1 MKFLRFIFS
10 KFFWINFILALL
22 ALYVIFY
29 LTMRNLDSYTNHSV
43 KLKVPNLKGI
53 QLSEIDDSLK
63 LLEVEYKIRDSVY
76 SDDYPMGMIIQ
87 QDPLPHSEDFPNY
100 IKPNRTIYL
109 TIVKK
114 QEIYKTIPDLLT
126 NVTSKNIGK
135 SKLETL
141 GFKVELEVKDH
152 KDKDKVLELRYED
165 EVLKN
170 GKKLVKGSTI
180 KLIFGSG
187 DKGKPIELPDFKG
200 MNIYLATQK
209 ASEIGIELEV
219 QYYDTVLS
227 IRDSNFAVIYS
238 QYPDPLINKKS
249 VISIGSVVTINA
261 NLTTPLDTIYA
272 KDTVSLNFDN

>member
-1 MKFLRFIFS
+1 MKFIRFIFS

-22 ALYVIFY
+22 VLYVIFY
-29 LTMRNLDSYTNHSV
+29 LTMRNLDTYTNHSV
-43 KLKVPNLKGI
+43 KIKVPNLKGI
-53 QLSEIDDSLK
+53 QLNEIDDSLK
-63 LLEVEYKIRDSVY
+63 LLEFEYKIRDSVY

-135 SKLETL
+135 SKLEKL
-141 GFKVELEVKDH
+141 GFKVELEVKNH

-165 EVLKN
+165 EVLKT
-170 GKKLVKGSTI
+170 GKKLVRGSMI

-200 MNIYLATQK
+200 MNIYLAKQK
-209 ASEIGIELEV
+209 ANEIGLDLEV
-219 QYYDTVLS
+219 QYYDSVLNFK
-227 IRDSNFAVIYS
+227 DSNFAVVYS
-238 QYPDPLINKKS
+238 QYPDPVINNKS
-249 VISIGSVVTINA
+249 LISIGSVVTINA
-261 NLTTPLDTIYA
+261 NLNTPLDSIYA

>member
-1 MKFLRFIFS
+1 MKFVRFIFS

-22 ALYVIFY
+22 VLYVIFY
-29 LTMRNLDSYTNHSV
+29 FTMRNLDTYTNHLV
-43 KLKVPNLKGI
+43 KIQVPNLKGI
-53 QLSEIDDSLK
+53 QLSELDDSLK
-63 LLEVEYKIRDSVY
+63 LLEIEYKIRDSVF
-76 SDDYPMGMIIQ
+76 SDDYPTGMIIQ

-114 QEIYKTIPDLLT
+114 QEIYKIIPDLLSY
-126 NVTSKNIGK
+126 VTSKNIGK
-135 SKLETL
+135 SKLEKL

-152 KDKDKVLELRYED
+152 KDKDKVLELRYEN
-165 EVLKN
+165 EVLKT
-170 GKKLVKGSTI
+170 GKKLVKGSII

-209 ASEIGIELEV
+209 ASEIGLDLEV
-219 QYYDTVLS
+219 QYYDSVLNLK
-227 IRDSNFAVIYS
+227 DSNFAVVYS
-238 QYPDPLINKKS
+238 QYPDPLINNKS
-249 VISIGSVVTINA
+249 LISIGSVVTINA
-261 NLTTPLDTIYA
+261 NLTTPLDSVYA

>member
-1 MKFLRFIFS
+1 MKFVRFIFS

-152 KDKDKVLELRYED
+152 KDKDKVLELRYEN
-165 EVLKN
+165 EVLKT
-170 GKKLVKGSTI
+170 GKKLVKGSII

-209 ASEIGIELEV
+209 ASEIGLDLEV
-219 QYYDTVLS
+219 QYYDSVLNLK
-227 IRDSNFAVIYS
+227 DSNFAVVYS
-238 QYPDPLINKKS
+238 QYPDPLINNKS
-249 VISIGSVVTINA
+249 LISIGSVVTINA
-261 NLTTPLDTIYA
+261 NLTTPLDSVYA

>member
-1 MKFLRFIFS
+1 MKFIRFIFS

-141 GFKVELEVKDH
+141 GFNVELEVKDH

-165 EVLKN
+165 EVLKT

-219 QYYDTVLS
+219 QYYDTILS

-261 NLTTPLDTIYA
+261 NLTTPLDTIYT

>member
-1 MKFLRFIFS
+1 MKFIRFIFS

-165 EVLKN
+165 EVLKT

-187 DKGKPIELPDFKG
+187 DKGKPIELPDFKE

-209 ASEIGIELEV
+209 AREIGIELEV

>member
-165 EVLKN
+165 EVLKT

-209 ASEIGIELEV
+209 AREIGIELEV

>member
-1 MKFLRFIFS
+1 MKFIRFIFS

-22 ALYVIFY
+22 VLYVIFY
-29 LTMRNLDSYTNHSV
+29 FTMRNLDTYTNHSV
-43 KLKVPNLKGI
+43 KIQVPNLKGI
-53 QLSEIDDSLK
+53 QLSELDDSLK
-63 LLEVEYKIRDSVY
+63 LLEIEYKIRDSVF
-76 SDDYPMGMIIQ
+76 SDDYPTGMIIQ

-114 QEIYKTIPDLLT
+114 QEIYKIIPDLLSY
-126 NVTSKNIGK
+126 VTSKNIGK
-135 SKLETL
+135 SKLEKL

-152 KDKDKVLELRYED
+152 KDKDKVLELRYEN
-165 EVLKN
+165 EVLKT
-170 GKKLVKGSTI
+170 GQKLVKGSII

-209 ASEIGIELEV
+209 ASEIGLDLVV
-219 QYYDTVLS
+219 QYYDSVLNLK
-227 IRDSNFAVIYS
+227 DSNFAVVYS
-238 QYPDPLINKKS
+238 QYPDPLINNKS
-249 VISIGSVVTINA
+249 LISIGSVVTINA
-261 NLTTPLDTIYA
+261 NLTTPLDSIYA

>member
-1 MKFLRFIFS
+1 MKFVRFIFS

-22 ALYVIFY
+22 ILYVIFY
-29 LTMRNLDSYTNHSV
+29 FTMRNLDTYTNHSV
-43 KLKVPNLKGI
+43 KIQVPNLKGI
-53 QLSEIDDSLK
+53 QLSELDDSLK
-63 LLEVEYKIRDSVY
+63 LLEIEYKIRDSVF
-76 SDDYPMGMIIQ
+76 SDDYPTGMIIQ

-114 QEIYKTIPDLLT
+114 QEIYKIIPDLLSY
-126 NVTSKNIGK
+126 VTSKNIGK
-135 SKLETL
+135 SKLEKL

-152 KDKDKVLELRYED
+152 KDKDKVLELRYEN
-165 EVLKN
+165 EVLKT
-170 GKKLVKGSTI
+170 GKKLVKGSII

-209 ASEIGIELEV
+209 ASEIGLDLEV
-219 QYYDTVLS
+219 QYYDSVLNLK
-227 IRDSNFAVIYS
+227 DSNFAVVYS
-238 QYPDPLINKKS
+238 QYPDPLINNKS
-249 VISIGSVVTINA
+249 LISIGSVVTINA
-261 NLTTPLDTIYA
+261 NLTSPLDSIYA

>member
-1 MKFLRFIFS
+1 MKFIRFIFS

-114 QEIYKTIPDLLT
+114 QEIYKTTPDLLT

-165 EVLKN
+165 EVLKT

-209 ASEIGIELEV
+209 AREIGIELEV

>member
-1 MKFLRFIFS
+1 MKFVRFIFS

-22 ALYVIFY
+22 VLYVIFY
-29 LTMRNLDSYTNHSV
+29 FTMRNLDTYTNHSV
-43 KLKVPNLKGI
+43 KIQVPNLKGI
-53 QLSEIDDSLK
+53 QLSELDDSLK
-63 LLEVEYKIRDSVY
+63 LLEIEYKIRDSVF
-76 SDDYPMGMIIQ
+76 SDDYPTGMIIQ

-114 QEIYKTIPDLLT
+114 QEIYKIIPDLLT

-135 SKLETL
+135 SKLEKL

-152 KDKDKVLELRYED
+152 KDKDKVLELRYEN
-165 EVLKN
+165 EVLKT
-170 GKKLVKGSTI
+170 GKKLVKGSII

-209 ASEIGIELEV
+209 ASEIGLDLEV
-219 QYYDTVLS
+219 QYYDSVLNLK
-227 IRDSNFAVIYS
+227 DSNFAVVYS
-238 QYPDPLINKKS
+238 QYPDPLINNKS
-249 VISIGSVVTINA
+249 LISIGSVVTINA
-261 NLTTPLDTIYA
+261 NLTTPLDSIYA

>member
-1 MKFLRFIFS
+1 MKFVRFIFS

-22 ALYVIFY
+22 VLCVIFY
-29 LTMRNLDSYTNHSV
+29 FTMRNLDTYTNHSV
-43 KLKVPNLKGI
+43 KIQVPNLKGI
-53 QLSEIDDSLK
+53 QLSELDDSLK
-63 LLEVEYKIRDSVY
+63 LLEIEYKIRDSVF
-76 SDDYPMGMIIQ
+76 SDDYPTGMIIQ

-114 QEIYKTIPDLLT
+114 EEIYKIIPDLLSY
-126 NVTSKNIGK
+126 VTSKNIGK
-135 SKLETL
+135 SKLEKL

-152 KDKDKVLELRYED
+152 KDKDKVLELRYEN
-165 EVLKN
+165 EVLKT
-170 GKKLVKGSTI
+170 GKKLVKGSII

-209 ASEIGIELEV
+209 ASEIGLDLEV
-219 QYYDTVLS
+219 QYYDSVLNLK
-227 IRDSNFAVIYS
+227 DSNFAVVYS
-238 QYPDPLINKKS
+238 QYPDPLINNKS
-249 VISIGSVVTINA
+249 LISIGSVVTINA
-261 NLTTPLDTIYA
+261 NLTTPLDSIYA

>member
-1 MKFLRFIFS
+1 MFS

-22 ALYVIFY
+22 VLYVIFY
-29 LTMRNLDSYTNHSV
+29 FTMRNLDTYTNHSV
-43 KLKVPNLKGI
+43 KIQVPNLKGI
-53 QLSEIDDSLK
+53 QLSELDDSLK

-76 SDDYPMGMIIQ
+76 SNDYPMGMIIQ
-87 QDPLPHSEDFPNY
+87 QDPLPHTEDFPNY

-114 QEIYKTIPDLLT
+114 QEIYKIIPDLLSY
-126 NVTSKNIGK
+126 VTSKNIGK
-135 SKLETL
+135 SKLEKL

-165 EVLKN
+165 KLLKT
-170 GKKLVKGSTI
+170 GKKLVRGSTI
-180 KLIFGSG
+180 KLVFGSG

-209 ASEIGIELEV
+209 ASEIGLDLEI
-219 QYYDTVLS
+219 QYYDSVLNLK
-227 IRDSNFAVIYS
+227 DSNFAVVYS
-238 QYPDPLINKKS
+238 QYPDPLINNKS
-249 VISIGSVVTINA
+249 LISIGSVVTINA
-261 NLTTPLDTIYA
+261 NLTTPLDSIYA

>member
-1 MKFLRFIFS
+1 MKFIRFIFS

-22 ALYVIFY
+22 VLYVIFY
-29 LTMRNLDSYTNHSV
+29 LTMRNLDTYTNHSV
-43 KLKVPNLKGI
+43 KIQVPNLKGI
-53 QLSEIDDSLK
+53 QLSELDDSLK
-63 LLEVEYKIRDSVY
+63 LLEFEYKIRDSVY

-135 SKLETL
+135 SKLEKL

-165 EVLKN
+165 EVLKT
-170 GKKLVKGSTI
+170 GKKLVKGSMI
-180 KLIFGSG
+180 KLVFGSG

-209 ASEIGIELEV
+209 ASEIGLDLEV
-219 QYYDTVLS
+219 QYYDSVLNLK
-227 IRDSNFAVIYS
+227 DSNFAVVYS
-238 QYPDPLINKKS
+238 QYPDPVINNKS
-249 VISIGSVVTINA
+249 LISIGSVVTINA
-261 NLTTPLDTIYA
+261 NLTTPLDSIYS

>member
-1 MKFLRFIFS
+1 MKFVRFIFS

-22 ALYVIFY
+22 VLYVIFY
-29 LTMRNLDSYTNHSV
+29 FTMRNLDTYTNHSV
-43 KLKVPNLKGI
+43 KIQVPNLKGI
-53 QLSEIDDSLK
+53 QLSELDDSLK

-76 SDDYPMGMIIQ
+76 SNDYPMGMIIQ
-87 QDPLPHSEDFPNY
+87 QDPLPHTEDFPNY

-135 SKLETL
+135 SKLEKL

-165 EVLKN
+165 ELLKT
-170 GKKLVKGSTI
+170 GKKLVRGSMI
-180 KLIFGSG
+180 KLVFGSG
-187 DKGKPIELPDFKG
+187 NKGKPIELPDFKG

-209 ASEIGIELEV
+209 ASEIGLDLEV
-219 QYYDTVLS
+219 QYYDSVLNLK
-227 IRDSNFAVIYS
+227 DSNFAVVYS
-238 QYPDPLINKKS
+238 QYPDPLINNKS
-249 VISIGSVVTINA
+249 LISIGSVVTINA
-261 NLTTPLDTIYA
+261 NLTTPLDSIYA

>member
-1 MKFLRFIFS
+1 MKFVRFIFS

-22 ALYVIFY
+22 VLYVIFY
-29 LTMRNLDSYTNHSV
+29 FTMRNLDTYTNHSV
-43 KLKVPNLKGI
+43 KIQVPNLKGI
-53 QLSEIDDSLK
+53 QLSELDDSLK
-63 LLEVEYKIRDSVY
+63 LLEIEYKIRDSVF
-76 SDDYPMGMIIQ
+76 SDDYPTGMIIQ

-114 QEIYKTIPDLLT
+114 QEIYKIIPDLLSY
-126 NVTSKNIGK
+126 VTSKNIGK
-135 SKLETL
+135 SKLEKL

-152 KDKDKVLELRYED
+152 KDKDKVLELRYEN
-165 EVLKN
+165 EVLKT
-170 GKKLVKGSTI
+170 GKKLVKGSII

-209 ASEIGIELEV
+209 ASEIGLDLVV
-219 QYYDTVLS
+219 QYYDSVLNLK
-227 IRDSNFAVIYS
+227 DSNFAVVYS
-238 QYPDPLINKKS
+238 QYPDPLINNKS
-249 VISIGSVVTINA
+249 LISIGSVVTINA
-261 NLTTPLDTIYA
+261 NLTTPLDSIYA

>member
-1 MKFLRFIFS
+1 MKFIRFIFS

-114 QEIYKTIPDLLT
+114 QEIYKIIPDLLT

-165 EVLKN
+165 EVLKT

-209 ASEIGIELEV
+209 AREIGIELEV

>member
-1 MKFLRFIFS
+1 
-10 KFFWINFILALL
+10 
-22 ALYVIFY
+22 
-29 LTMRNLDSYTNHSV
+29 MRNLETYTNHSV
-43 KLKVPNLKGI
+43 KIEVPNLKGI
-53 QLSEIDDSLK
+53 QLSELDDSLK
-63 LLEVEYKIRDSVY
+63 LLEIEYKIRDSVF
-76 SDDYPMGMIIQ
+76 SDDYPTGMIIQ

-114 QEIYKTIPDLLT
+114 QEIYKIIPDLLS

-135 SKLETL
+135 SKLEKL

-165 EVLKN
+165 EVLKT
-170 GKKLVKGSTI
+170 GKKLVKGSII

-200 MNIYLATQK
+200 MNIYLALQK
-209 ASEIGIELEV
+209 ASEIGLDLEV
-219 QYYDTVLS
+219 QYYDSVLNFK
-227 IRDSNFAVIYS
+227 DSNFAVVYS
-238 QYPDPLINKKS
+238 QYPDPLINNKS
-249 VISIGSVVTINA
+249 LISIGSVVTINA
-261 NLTTPLDTIYA
+261 NLTTPLDSIYA

>member
-1 MKFLRFIFS
+1 MKFIRFIFS
-10 KFFWINFILALL
+10 KFFWINFILALH

-165 EVLKN
+165 EVLKT

-209 ASEIGIELEV
+209 AREIGIELEV

>member
-1 MKFLRFIFS
+1 MFS

-43 KLKVPNLKGI
+43 KIQVPNLKGI

-63 LLEVEYKIRDSVY
+63 LLELEYKIRDSVY

-87 QDPLPHSEDFPNY
+87 QDPLTHSEDFPNY

-114 QEIYKTIPDLLT
+114 QEIYNTIPDLLT

-152 KDKDKVLELRYED
+152 KDKDKVLELRFED
-165 EVLKN
+165 EVLKT

-209 ASEIGIELEV
+209 ASEIGLDLEV
-219 QYYDTVLS
+219 QYYDSVSTV
-227 IRDSNFAVIYS
+227 RDSNFAVIYS
-238 QYPDPLINKKS
+238 QYPDPVINNKAL
-249 VISIGSVVTINA
+249 ISIGSVVTINA

>member
-1 MKFLRFIFS
+1 MKFIRFIFS

-76 SDDYPMGMIIQ
+76 SDDYPRGMIIQ

-165 EVLKN
+165 EVLKT

-209 ASEIGIELEV
+209 AREIGIELEV

>member
-1 MKFLRFIFS
+1 MKFVRFIFS

-22 ALYVIFY
+22 VLYVIFY
-29 LTMRNLDSYTNHSV
+29 FTMRNLDTYTNHSV
-43 KLKVPNLKGI
+43 KIQVPNLKGI
-53 QLSEIDDSLK
+53 QLSKLDDSLK
-63 LLEVEYKIRDSVY
+63 LLEIEYKIRDSVF
-76 SDDYPMGMIIQ
+76 SDDYPTGMIIQ

-114 QEIYKTIPDLLT
+114 QEIYKIIPDLLSY
-126 NVTSKNIGK
+126 VTSKNIGK
-135 SKLETL
+135 SKLEKL

-152 KDKDKVLELRYED
+152 KDKDKVLELRYEN
-165 EVLKN
+165 EVLKS
-170 GKKLVKGSTI
+170 GKKLVKGSII

-209 ASEIGIELEV
+209 ASEIGLDLVV
-219 QYYDTVLS
+219 QYYDSVLNLK
-227 IRDSNFAVIYS
+227 DSNFAVVYS
-238 QYPDPLINKKS
+238 QYPDPLINNKS
-249 VISIGSVVTINA
+249 LISIGSVVTINA
-261 NLTTPLDTIYA
+261 NLTTPLDSIYA

>member
-1 MKFLRFIFS
+1 MKFIRFIFS

-22 ALYVIFY
+22 VLYVIFY
-29 LTMRNLDSYTNHSV
+29 FTMRNLDTYTNHSV
-43 KLKVPNLKGI
+43 KIQVPNLKGI
-53 QLSEIDDSLK
+53 QLSELDDSLK
-63 LLEVEYKIRDSVY
+63 LLEIEYKIRDSVF
-76 SDDYPMGMIIQ
+76 SDDYPTGMIIQ

-114 QEIYKTIPDLLT
+114 QEIYKIIPDLLSY
-126 NVTSKNIGK
+126 VTSKNIGK
-135 SKLETL
+135 SKLEKL

-152 KDKDKVLELRYED
+152 KDKDKVLELRYEN
-165 EVLKN
+165 EVLKS
-170 GKKLVKGSTI
+170 GKKLVKGSII

-209 ASEIGIELEV
+209 ASEIGLDLVV
-219 QYYDTVLS
+219 QYYDSVLNLK
-227 IRDSNFAVIYS
+227 DSNFAVVYS
-238 QYPDPLINKKS
+238 QYPDPLINNKS
-249 VISIGSVVTINA
+249 LISIGSVVTINA
-261 NLTTPLDTIYA
+261 NLTTPLDSIYA

>member
-1 MKFLRFIFS
+1 MKFIRFIFS

-63 LLEVEYKIRDSVY
+63 LLEVEFKIRDSVY

-165 EVLKN
+165 EVLKT

-209 ASEIGIELEV
+209 AREIGIELEV

>member
-1 MKFLRFIFS
+1 MKFVRFIFS

-22 ALYVIFY
+22 VLYVIFY
-29 LTMRNLDSYTNHSV
+29 FTMRNLDTYTNHSV
-43 KLKVPNLKGI
+43 KIQVPNLKGI
-53 QLSEIDDSLK
+53 QLSELDDSLK
-63 LLEVEYKIRDSVY
+63 LLEIEYKIRDSVF
-76 SDDYPMGMIIQ
+76 SDDYPTGMIIQ

-114 QEIYKTIPDLLT
+114 QEIYKIIPDLLSY
-126 NVTSKNIGK
+126 VTSKNIGK
-135 SKLETL
+135 SKLEKL

-152 KDKDKVLELRYED
+152 KDKDKVLELRYEN
-165 EVLKN
+165 EVLKT
-170 GKKLVKGSTI
+170 GKKLVKGSII

-209 ASEIGIELEV
+209 ASEIGLDLEV
-219 QYYDTVLS
+219 QYYDSVLNLK
-227 IRDSNFAVIYS
+227 DSNFAVVYS
-238 QYPDPLINKKS
+238 QYPDPVINNKS
-249 VISIGSVVTINA
+249 LISIGSVVTINA
-261 NLTTPLDTIYA
+261 NLTAPLDSIYA

>member
-1 MKFLRFIFS
+1 MKFISFIFS

-165 EVLKN
+165 EVLKT

-209 ASEIGIELEV
+209 AREIGIELEV

>member
-1 MKFLRFIFS
+1 MKFVRFIFS

-22 ALYVIFY
+22 VLYVIFY
-29 LTMRNLDSYTNHSV
+29 FTMRNLDTYTNHSV
-43 KLKVPNLKGI
+43 KIQVPNLKGI
-53 QLSEIDDSLK
+53 QLSELDDSLK
-63 LLEVEYKIRDSVY
+63 LLEIEYKIRDSVF
-76 SDDYPMGMIIQ
+76 SDDYPTGMIIQ

-114 QEIYKTIPDLLT
+114 QEIYKIIPDLLSY
-126 NVTSKNIGK
+126 VTSKNIGK
-135 SKLETL
+135 SKLEKL

-152 KDKDKVLELRYED
+152 KDKDKVLELRYEN
-165 EVLKN
+165 EVLKT
-170 GKKLVKGSTI
+170 GQKLVKGSII

-209 ASEIGIELEV
+209 ASEIGLDLEV
-219 QYYDTVLS
+219 QYYDSVLNLK
-227 IRDSNFAVIYS
+227 DSNFAVVYS
-238 QYPDPLINKKS
+238 QYPDPLINNKS
-249 VISIGSVVTINA
+249 LISIGSVVTINA
-261 NLTTPLDTIYA
+261 NLTTPLDSIYA

>member
-1 MKFLRFIFS
+1 MKFVRFIFS

-22 ALYVIFY
+22 VLYVIFY
-29 LTMRNLDSYTNHSV
+29 FTMRNLDTYTNHSV
-43 KLKVPNLKGI
+43 KIQVPNLKGI
-53 QLSEIDDSLK
+53 QLSELDDSLK
-63 LLEVEYKIRDSVY
+63 SLEIEYKIRDSVF
-76 SDDYPMGMIIQ
+76 SDDYPTGMIIQ

-114 QEIYKTIPDLLT
+114 QEIYKIIPDLLSY
-126 NVTSKNIGK
+126 VTSKNIGK
-135 SKLETL
+135 SKLEKL

-152 KDKDKVLELRYED
+152 KDKDKVLELRYEN
-165 EVLKN
+165 EVLKT
-170 GKKLVKGSTI
+170 GKKLVKGSII

-209 ASEIGIELEV
+209 ASEIGLDLEV
-219 QYYDTVLS
+219 QYYDSVLNLK
-227 IRDSNFAVIYS
+227 DSNFAVVYS
-238 QYPDPLINKKS
+238 QYPDPLINNKS
-249 VISIGSVVTINA
+249 LISIGSVVTINA
-261 NLTTPLDTIYA
+261 NLTTPLDSIYA

>member
-1 MKFLRFIFS
+1 MKFIRFIFS

-141 GFKVELEVKDH
+141 GFKVELELKDH

-165 EVLKN
+165 EVLKT

-209 ASEIGIELEV
+209 AREIGIELEV

>member
-114 QEIYKTIPDLLT
+114 QEIYETIPDLLT

-165 EVLKN
+165 EVLKT

-209 ASEIGIELEV
+209 AREIGIELEV

-227 IRDSNFAVIYS
+227 IRDSNIAVIYS

>member
-1 MKFLRFIFS
+1 MKFVRFIFS

-22 ALYVIFY
+22 VLYVIFY
-29 LTMRNLDSYTNHSV
+29 LTMRNLDTYTNHSV
-43 KLKVPNLKGI
+43 KIRVPNLKGI

-135 SKLETL
+135 SKLEKL
-141 GFKVELEVKDH
+141 GFKVELEVKNH

-165 EVLKN
+165 EVLKT
-170 GKKLVKGSTI
+170 GKKLVRGSMI

-209 ASEIGIELEV
+209 ASEIGLDLEV
-219 QYYDTVLS
+219 QYYDSVLNLK
-227 IRDSNFAVIYS
+227 DSNFAVVYS
-238 QYPDPLINKKS
+238 QYPDPLINNKS
-249 VISIGSVVTINA
+249 LISIGSVVTINA
-261 NLTTPLDTIYA
+261 NLTTPLDSIYA

>member
-1 MKFLRFIFS
+1 MKFVRFIFS

-22 ALYVIFY
+22 ILYVIFY
-29 LTMRNLDSYTNHSV
+29 FTMRNLDTYTNHSV
-43 KLKVPNLKGI
+43 KIQVPNLKGI
-53 QLSEIDDSLK
+53 QLSKLDDSLK
-63 LLEVEYKIRDSVY
+63 LLEIEYKIRDSVF
-76 SDDYPMGMIIQ
+76 SDDYPTGMIIQ

-114 QEIYKTIPDLLT
+114 QEIYKIIPDLLSY
-126 NVTSKNIGK
+126 VTSKNIGK
-135 SKLETL
+135 SKLEKL

-152 KDKDKVLELRYED
+152 KDKDKVLELRYEN
-165 EVLKN
+165 EVLKT

-209 ASEIGIELEV
+209 ASEIGLDLEV
-219 QYYDTVLS
+219 QYYDSVLNLK
-227 IRDSNFAVIYS
+227 DSNFAVVYS
-238 QYPDPLINKKS
+238 QYPDPLINNKS
-249 VISIGSVVTINA
+249 LISIGSVVTINA
-261 NLTTPLDTIYA
+261 NLTTPLDSIYA

>member
-1 MKFLRFIFS
+1 MKFVRFIFS

-22 ALYVIFY
+22 ILYVIFY
-29 LTMRNLDSYTNHSV
+29 FTMRNLDTYTNHSV
-43 KLKVPNLKGI
+43 KIQVPNLKGI
-53 QLSEIDDSLK
+53 QLSELDDSLK
-63 LLEVEYKIRDSVY
+63 LLEIEYKIRDSVF
-76 SDDYPMGMIIQ
+76 SDDYPTGMIIQ

-114 QEIYKTIPDLLT
+114 QEIYKIIPDLLSY
-126 NVTSKNIGK
+126 VTSKNIGK
-135 SKLETL
+135 SKLEKL

-152 KDKDKVLELRYED
+152 KDKDKVLELRYEN
-165 EVLKN
+165 EVLKT
-170 GKKLVKGSTI
+170 GKKLVKGSII

-209 ASEIGIELEV
+209 ASEIGLDLEV
-219 QYYDTVLS
+219 QYYDSVLNLK
-227 IRDSNFAVIYS
+227 DSNFAVVYS
-238 QYPDPLINKKS
+238 QYPDPLINNKS
-249 VISIGSVVTINA
+249 LISIGSVVTINA
-261 NLTTPLDTIYA
+261 NLTTPLDSIYA

>member
-1 MKFLRFIFS
+1 MKFIRFIFS

-53 QLSEIDDSLK
+53 QLSKIDDSLK

-165 EVLKN
+165 EVLKT

-209 ASEIGIELEV
+209 AREIGIELEV